1 VGRPGQH
8 SWAQVGNIGTVSNA
22 GMTTERLTGWLRRFH
37 DQVINNQAELTEL
50 DSAIG
55 DADHGINMVRGMS
68 AVMEKLDGLHPA
80 DVNELLRTVAMT
92 LVTSVGGASGPLY
105 GTFFLRFGR
114 ATGSASEL
122 DLAAL
127 ATGLR
132 AGLAG
137 IVERGKADP
146 GDKTMVDALSPALNA
161 MDTVIENG
169 GDLAAAVTAAR
180 DAAAAGRDATVPMV
194 ARKGRASYLG
204 ERSAGHMDP
213 GAASMSL
220 LLDALAGELAG

>member
-1 VGRPGQH
+1 
-8 SWAQVGNIGTVSNA
+8 VSNA
-22 GMTTERLTGWLRRFH
+22 AITTEQLTGWLRRFQ
-37 DQVINNQAELTEL
+37 DLLITNQAELTEL
-50 DSAIG
+50 DAAIG

-68 AVMEKLDGLHPA
+68 AVMRKLDDMHPA
-80 DVNELLRTVAMT
+80 DLNELLKTVAMT
-92 LVTSVGGASGPLY
+92 LITSVGGASGPLY

-127 ATGLR
+127 ATGLH

-137 IVERGKADP
+137 IVERGKAEP
-146 GDKTMVDALSPALNA
+146 GDKTMVDALLPAVDA
-161 MDTVIENG
+161 MEMVIKNN

-180 DAAAAGRDATVPMV
+180 DAAAAGRDATVPLI

-220 LLDALAGELAG
+220 LFDALEGELAG

>member
-1 VGRPGQH
+1 M
-8 SWAQVGNIGTVSNA
+8 GNIETVSTA
-22 GMTTERLTGWLRRFH
+22 AITTDQLTGWLRRFY
-37 DQVINNQAELTEL
+37 DLVIKYEAELTEL

-68 AVMEKLDGLHPA
+68 AVMQKLDGMRPA
-80 DVNELLRTVAMT
+80 DIDELLKTVAMT
-92 LVTSVGGASGPLY
+92 LLASVGGASGPLY

-114 ATGSASEL
+114 AAGSASEL

-127 ATGLR
+127 AAGLR

-137 IVERGKADP
+137 VVERGKADP
-146 GDKTMVDALSPALNA
+146 GDKTMVDALTPALDA
-161 MDTVIENG
+161 MDAVIENG
-169 GDLAAAVTAAR
+169 GDPVGAVAAARA
-180 DAAAAGRDATVPMV
+180 AAAAGRDATVPLV

-220 LLDALAGELAG
+220 LFAALAAELEG